1 MSFEIRTTFLL
12 AIVFVVVVSSYAA
25 VITVYDDVDGGG
37 ASYNVEIS
45 PGHCTNLPG
54 DWNDRIS
61 SINTQGHCAIGYE
74 HGDCGG
80 RGERFAPGTPHHGHL
95 TNLNFNDAITSFKQ
109 C

>member
-12 AIVFVVVVSSYAA
+12 AIVLLVVVSSFAA
-25 VITVYDDVDGGG
+25 VITVYDDVHGSG

-54 DWNDRIS
+54 HWNDRIS
-61 SINTQGHCAIGYE
+61 SINTHGHCAIGYE
-74 HGDCGG
+74 HGHCSG
-80 RGERFAPGTPHHGHL
+80 RGERFSPGTPHHGYL
-95 TNLNFNDAITSFKQ
+95 PNLGFNDAITSFKQ